1 MKLKPST
8 KINSVLFYKK
18 DTNEVI
24 GSSDLNMTFGE
35 YNQRSLGKTE
45 SMLGLDYKLEK
56 TVRSQ
61 GYTFKLYV
69 CENENL
75 ITQFIELTR

>member
-8 KINSVLFYKK
+8 KINSVLFYEKN
-18 DTNEVI
+18 TNEII

-35 YNQRSLGKTE
+35 YNQRSLGKTQ
-45 SMLGLDYKLEK
+45 SMYGLNYKLEK

-61 GYTFKLYV
+61 GYTFKLYICDNDKFV
-69 CENENL
+69 A
-75 ITQFIELTR
+75 QFIELSR